1 MQAAGL
7 CRIYWQT
14 MSVSPGSI
22 SPGHYFAMSSQFEP
36 EGIYLALPLE
46 GSPRLLQAFGE
57 HPEFHARYTY
67 NGVRLK
73 GHIGIDLQAPAGAW
87 VLAVDAGRVIEI
99 SVEPR
104 GFGRYIKLEHSWG
117 ESFYAGITSP
127 AVDAGQSVPRGH
139 RLARIESTRSLYPTH
154 LHFAIR
160 ITPYNRFDGWG
171 GFCDPLPYLYAPQLE
186 TTQLES
192 SVIESNA
199 DRLKSVE
206 ETLPPMLE
214 ELPNSR
220 RP

>member
-1 MQAAGL
+1 
-7 CRIYWQT
+7 
-14 MSVSPGSI
+14 MSVSPGSV
-22 SPGHYFAMSSQFEP
+22 SPGHSFANSGRFEP
-36 EGIYLALPLE
+36 EGIYLSLPLE
-46 GSPRLLQAFGE
+46 GTPFVLQAWGE

-87 VLAVDAGRVIEI
+87 VLAADAGRVIEI

-127 AVDAGQSVPRGH
+127 AVDAGQSVPRGC
-139 RLARIESTRSLYPTH
+139 RLARIEATRNPYPAH

-160 ITPYNRFDGWG
+160 ITPCNRFDGWG
-171 GFCDPLPYLYAPQLE
+171 GFSDPLPYLYAPNLE
-186 TTQLES
+186 TAPLDPNAES
-192 SVIESNA
+192 MIGAEES
-199 DRLKSVE
+199 
-206 ETLPPMLE
+206 LPPMLVE
-214 ELPNSR
+214 TPNSR

>member
-1 MQAAGL
+1 
-7 CRIYWQT
+7 
-14 MSVSPGSI
+14 MSG
-22 SPGHYFAMSSQFEP
+22 QFEP

-46 GSPRLLQAFGE
+46 GGTRLLQAWGE

-87 VLAVDAGRVIEI
+87 VLAADVGRVVEI

-104 GFGRYIKLEHSWG
+104 GFGRYIKLEHAWG
-117 ESFYAGITSP
+117 ESLYAGIASP

-139 RLARIESTRSLYPTH
+139 RLARIDSTRSPYPTH

-160 ITPYNRFDGWG
+160 ISPYNRFDGWG
-171 GFCDPLPYLYAPQLE
+171 GFTDPLPFLYAPQLE
-186 TTQLES
+186 TTPPEPGVERLNNLEEA
-192 SVIESNA
+192 I
-199 DRLKSVE
+199 
-206 ETLPPMLE
+206 PPMLE
-214 ELPNSR
+214 ETPNSR

>member
-14 MSVSPGSI
+14 MSVSPGSV
-22 SPGHYFAMSSQFEP
+22 SPGHYFAMSGQFEP

-46 GSPRLLQAFGE
+46 GGTRLLQAWGE

-87 VLAVDAGRVIEI
+87 VLAADGGRVVEI

-104 GFGRYIKLEHSWG
+104 GFGRYIKLEHAWG
-117 ESFYAGITSP
+117 ESFYAGIVSP

-139 RLARIESTRSLYPTH
+139 RLAHIDSTRNPYPTH

-160 ITPYNRFDGWG
+160 ISPYNRFDGWG
-171 GFCDPLPYLYAPQLE
+171 GFTDPLPYLYAPQLE
-186 TTQLES
+186 TAPSDPSDE
-192 SVIESNA
+192 
-199 DRLKSVE
+199 RLNSIE

-214 ELPNSR
+214 EAPNSR